1 MNITARPSNHTLSA
15 NETLVGWVVES
26 SDRGSLGLI
35 MTYLLT
41 GSLCTWAIIH
51 PRVTRHYR
59 IQQKFAV
66 FLKAIIAPEFIAVE
80 GLQEW
85 SQARKMVKDC
95 DSMTSGGL
103 QMVHAFYIGMLA
115 LRYRTELGE
124 KVIWPNQYRWLLEQR
139 IVEWRDHVSWGL
151 SQENIRDKSNADWN
165 VKLFA
170 FLQVS
175 WFVAQS
181 IMRTTHN
188 LPLAQLETM
197 TLSYVPLFAVTLFF
211 WWNKPKDILYPSI
224 IDLPKMRAE
233 QKTIFESMAVSNDFD
248 EEHLEKEGSMWAI
261 WTLTPRVFE
270 KEAKDKAMHDLQ
282 EAQERRLKLIRIA
295 MRQSEDAKAST
306 QQSEQGKASST
317 RRSEDGKASNLIT
330 EESVDI
336 SHVDLRQPERILR
349 RMTTGLTAH
358 RFADHGENK
367 NSPKCDRVTPA
378 YPKERILGYWDP
390 DVYHSKLWPVTCLFG
405 ASFGALHLISWHTQ
419 FPTVFEQ
426 WLWRAAAMT
435 SIFSML
441 IFMQYQK
448 VVLRWGSPLTL
459 ISIASPV
466 IYLLSRIIMIG
477 GVFAA
482 FRAMD
487 PRIYDVYVV
496 SNYWVHLV

>member
-1 MNITARPSNHTLSA
+1 
-15 NETLVGWVVES
+15 
-26 SDRGSLGLI
+26 
-35 MTYLLT
+35 
-41 GSLCTWAIIH
+41 
-51 PRVTRHYR
+51 
-59 IQQKFAV
+59 
-66 FLKAIIAPEFIAVE
+66 
-80 GLQEW
+80 
-85 SQARKMVKDC
+85 MVKDC
-95 DSMTSGGL
+95 ESMTSGGL

-124 KVIWPNQYRWLLEQR
+124 RVIWPNQYRWLLEQR
-139 IVEWRDHVSWGL
+139 IVEWRDHTSWGL
-151 SQENIRDKSNADWN
+151 SQENIKDKSNADWN

-211 WWNKPKDILYPSI
+211 WWTKPKDILYPSV
-224 IDLPKMRAE
+224 IDLPEMCAE
-233 QKTIFESMAVSNDFD
+233 QKTVFESMAVSNDFD
-248 EEHLEKEGSMWAI
+248 EENLGKQGSIWAI

-270 KEAKDKAMHDLQ
+270 KEAKDKAMQ
-282 EAQERRLKLIRIA
+282 EMQQAHEQRSEHIRDAMQQFEHERSSRK
-295 MRQSEDAKAST
+295 
-306 QQSEQGKASST
+306 QSEQETASV
-317 RRSEDGKASNLIT
+317 RRSEDTKASNLTT
-330 EESVDI
+330 EDNVDI
-336 SHVDLRQPERILR
+336 SQVELRQSERILR
-349 RMTTGLTAH
+349 RMATGLTTRH
-358 RFADHGENK
+358 FADHVGHENFR
-367 NSPKCDRVTPA
+367 KCDPVTPA
-378 YPKERILGYWDP
+378 YPEEIILGYWDP
-390 DVYHSKLWPVTCLFG
+390 SVYHSKLWPVTCLFG

-426 WLWRAAAMT
+426 WLWQAAAIT

-441 IFMQYQK
+441 IFMQYEK
-448 VVLRWGSPLTL
+448 VVLRWGGPLTL
-459 ISIASPV
+459 IGIASPV
-466 IYLLSRIIMIG
+466 VYLLSRIVMIG